1 MSGDIIMH
9 YLFGFSGR
17 INRAKIWLFI
27 LIVVLFWIAMGI
39 AISVFAAMQLG
50 GQSQPANLTP
60 EQIVSKLGAVFL
72 VCGIVY
78 LITLWAGLAVTT
90 KRLHDRNKSAWWL
103 LVFIVAPIV
112 LNVPRYMAMWQ
123 SFQDGTFQTLV
134 QQGQF
139 ASIGGPVAII
149 AGGAAS
155 IISLWAFVEL
165 YCLAGTTG
173 PNAYGADPLV
183 RPT

>member
-1 MSGDIIMH
+1 MH
-9 YLFGFSGR
+9 YLFGFGGR

-27 LIVVLFWIAMGI
+27 LIAVLFWV
-39 AISVFAAMQLG
+39 AISIVIGVFAAMTFPQG
-50 GQSQPANLTP
+50 AQTNLTP
-60 EQIVSKLGAVFL
+60 DQIISKLGGVFL
-72 VCGIVY
+72 ICGIAY

-112 LNVPRYMAMWQ
+112 LNVPRYMALIH
-123 SFQDGTFQTLV
+123 SFQDGTFMKLAE
-134 QQGQF
+134 QGQTM
-139 ASIGGPVAII
+139 SIGGPVAII

-155 IISLWAFVEL
+155 LISLWAFVEL